1 MAHGVKNEIAVAEH
15 EIVGKAQHPKALA
28 AQKGIAPFVMRSLF
42 GSVVGSAIQL
52 DDHPGLG
59 TEEIDDV
66 RRDRHLPL
74 EAEFG
79 EPPVLDQRIPQNAL
93 RFGRIAAQQPCEAA
107 HRAAVR
113 PSAALSMLGKQGAQ
127 HLRLLAVEHPALR
140 VYAVDP
146 GDMRTRMHQDA
157 FPGEDISDRPPPE
170 ASVPGL
176 LALVEGDLPSGR
188 YAARALAEAPA

>member
-1 MAHGVKNEIAVAEH
+1 MVSFPSPLCGRGWPAKQVGRGAVSGFNRLAHGVKNEIAVAEH

-74 EAEFG
+74 EL
-79 EPPVLDQRIPQNAL
+79 V
-93 RFGRIAAQQPCEAA
+93 
-107 HRAAVR
+107 
-113 PSAALSMLGKQGAQ
+113 
-127 HLRLLAVEHPALR
+127 AVEVTGPNLLPEQVFGPCRDRAE
-140 VYAVDP
+140 
-146 GDMRTRMHQDA
+146 TR
-157 FPGEDISDRPPPE
+157 
-170 ASVPGL
+170 
-176 LALVEGDLPSGR
+176 
-188 YAARALAEAPA
+188 